1 MRSCK
6 GTHSIAAPFTFL
18 LIPSIPSTASSTIT
32 PTNIENV
39 RVYLVIA
46 ISIRVNIVYK

>member
-6 GTHSIAAPFTFL
+6 GTRSIATPFTL
-18 LIPSIPSTASSTIT
+18 LLVPNIPSTTSSTIT
-32 PTNIENV
+32 PTSIENI

-46 ISIRVNIVYK
+46 ISIRINIVCK

>member
-1 MRSCK
+1 MRSYK
-6 GTHSIAAPFTFL
+6 GTYSVTTPPTLL
-18 LIPSIPSTASSTIT
+18 LIPSIPSTTSSTIT
-32 PTNIENV
+32 PTSTENI